1 MNKIYTLFDKDAKM
15 ADLSL
20 FNVPTDEVAK
30 RVISNSLENDKNL
43 RKHASSY
50 KLICLGVYDREQGIT
65 STEFR
70 TVCEIKDMLGMV
82 EHPTDAPS
90 AE

>member
-1 MNKIYTLFDKDAKM
+1 MNKIYTVFDKDAKM

-30 RVISNSLENDKNL
+30 RVIGNSLENDKNL

-50 KLICLGVYDREQGIT
+50 TLICLGIYDRETGIT
-65 STEFR
+65 KTEFR
-70 TVCEIKDMLGMV
+70 TVCEIKELLGMA
-82 EHPTDAPS
+82 EPAPQAPL